1 MIRRLQVMNVSANE
15 IDDKFLIEFNRFQE
29 TKSVWYTT
37 NQTDVNIKTDSFID
51 DWSVDQKKDISL
63 YLKKCIDEGGGVVA
77 AFVGDQVVGFAN
89 VENRLFGSKN
99 QYVPLPFIHVSN
111 SYRGE
116 GIGKQLFYQ
125 CCEIA
130 KDLGAEKIYIGAH
143 PAVETQRFYQSV
155 GCKLAQ
161 EMNEEIYQK
170 EPLDLQLEKLL

>member
-1 MIRRLQVMNVSANE
+1 MKRNLQIRDVSVNE
-15 IDDKFLIEFNRFQE
+15 IDEKFLIEFDRFQE

-37 NQTDVNIKTDSFID
+37 NQTDVKIKADSFID
-51 DWSVDQKKDISL
+51 HWSQEQKKDISL
-63 YLKKCIDEGGGVVA
+63 YLKRCIEEGGGVVA
-77 AFVGDQVVGFAN
+77 AFEGTQVAGFAN
-89 VENRLFGSKN
+89 VENRFFGSAN

-155 GCKLAQ
+155 GCILAQ
-161 EMNEEIYQK
+161 EVNEDIYQK

>member
-1 MIRRLQVMNVSANE
+1 MKRSLQVRNVSANE
-15 IDDKFLIEFNRFQE
+15 IDEKFLIDFDRYQE

-37 NQTDVNIKTDSFID
+37 NQTNVKTKDDSFID
-51 DWSVDQKKDISL
+51 QWSLEQKKGISL
-63 YLKKCIDEGGGVVA
+63 YLKRCIKEGGGVAA
-77 AFVGDQVVGFAN
+77 AFEGSQIVGFAN
-89 VENRLFGSKN
+89 VENRFFGSAN

-111 SYRGE
+111 FYRGE

-143 PAVETQRFYQSV
+143 PAVETQCFYQSV
-155 GCKLAQ
+155 GCILAQ
-161 EMNEEIYQK
+161 EVNDEIYQK